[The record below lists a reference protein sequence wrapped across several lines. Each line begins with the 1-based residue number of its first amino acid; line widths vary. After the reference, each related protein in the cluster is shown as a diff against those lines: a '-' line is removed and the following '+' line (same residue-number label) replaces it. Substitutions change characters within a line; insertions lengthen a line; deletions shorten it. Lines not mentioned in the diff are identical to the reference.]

1 MAAAKKSPR
10 SAANVIAA
18 KIAASRAKARASDA
32 AAPAR
37 LAKAATTPKADK
49 AEGAAAAGNAG
60 VKGVHPK
67 SANLKSAARAP
78 GKSATGE
85 GADGKTRQVV
95 KPTTAARSASAPKIP
110 NVPVSAARKA
120 AAPKAAAVKSA
131 RPSKA
136 GGFAPAPV
144 SRPLDLFATMP
155 PPVVEAV
162 EAMALRVEAAMI
174 DPVHAGQAMEA
185 PMRETQAQLRA
196 VVESGL
202 DESVA
207 AVDRWR
213 AATRSGAAALEADAL
228 AQAKAMRTIQ
238 SKLIEVALVH
248 TQAGLDL
255 FQAML
260 AAPTLPDALA
270 LQVDHARKSV
280 AVMAAQT
287 RDLAEIAQRLALDAF
302 AQSGRG
308 AHAA

>member
-49 AEGAAAAGNAG
+49 AEGAASARNA
-60 VKGVHPK
+60 VAK
-67 SANLKSAARAP
+67 SATAKSVVSKSGASAP
-78 GKSATGE
+78 GKSARGK
-85 GADGKTRQVV
+85 GADGTTSQAVA
-95 KPTTAARSASAPKIP
+95 PMTAARSASAPR
-110 NVPVSAARKA
+110 SAPA
-120 AAPKAAAVKSA
+120 KSA

-136 GGFAPAPV
+136 GGVAPAPV
-144 SRPLDLFATMP
+144 PRPLDLFATMP